1 MKCPIFKNH
10 EFYNKRLTNQK
21 KQYHPTFQPPHL
33 RDLPPNQDKEN
44 GENDGHLPGFPKPQP
59 LYLEDH
65 PKWLGSSPILV
76 TPGHFCWGEPLHNG
90 EPYLGDLNC
99 G

>member
-1 MKCPIFKNH
+1 MSFLWGSSYLWSALLEKT
-10 EFYNKRLTNQK
+10 TNSTVNASQIEK
-21 KQYHPTFQPPHL
+21 TTTTPTFQPPHL

-65 PKWLGSSPILV
+65 PKVVRIHPPILA
-76 TPGHFCWGEPLHNG
+76 TPGHFC
-90 EPYLGDLNC
+90 
-99 G
+99 